1 MLYSLYMVSLSFLYS
16 SFFYVNVT
24 GSFVPPNGDEPAD
37 VVRQIICLRFISV
50 YYYYSPAR
58 PYLILDPS
66 RCSYLVTIRPR
77 KIRKKEKKR
86 SLFVCFFFSHQFS
99 LCILALPYV
108 LYISIFLME
117 WLSIQKKRWQSL
129 LKVSSVRHLWLAAHT
144 PNTTRKRNEELFG
157 AGNIQTNR
165 LHRSMTWYIT

>member
-50 YYYYSPAR
+50 YYYSPAR

-86 SLFVCFFFSHQFS
+86 SLVCMFVFSSPINS
-99 LCILALPYV
+99 LCVYWPFLTY
-108 LYISIFLME
+108 YISQF
-117 WLSIQKKRWQSL
+117 
-129 LKVSSVRHLWLAAHT
+129 
-144 PNTTRKRNEELFG
+144 F
-157 AGNIQTNR
+157 
-165 LHRSMTWYIT
+165 

>member
-86 SLFVCFFFSHQFS
+86 SLFVCLFFLLPSILFVYTGPSLRIIYLNFFDGMIINTKKAMAITFKSIVCAPPLTCCSHT
-99 LCILALPYV
+99 
-108 LYISIFLME
+108 
-117 WLSIQKKRWQSL
+117 K
-129 LKVSSVRHLWLAAHT
+129 HDT
-144 PNTTRKRNEELFG
+144 EEK
-157 AGNIQTNR
+157 
-165 LHRSMTWYIT
+165 